1 MGILAKIR
9 DSAGAVASYFM
20 LPGSLN
26 DRLEARQ
33 DAGANREHGS
43 VRKVSFDELTE
54 SVIKGSTRT
63 RAGYSRNFWDFI

>member
-9 DSAGAVASYFM
+9 DSADAVASYFM
-20 LPGSLN
+20 LPDKLN

-33 DAGANREHGS
+33 GGEAKTESGS